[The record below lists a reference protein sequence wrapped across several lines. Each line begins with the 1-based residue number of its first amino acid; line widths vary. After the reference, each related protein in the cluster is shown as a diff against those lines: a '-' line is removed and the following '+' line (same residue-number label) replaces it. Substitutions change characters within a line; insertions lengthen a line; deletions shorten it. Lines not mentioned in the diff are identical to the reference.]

1 MQVEYKE
8 FASNRFFGVELEVGR
23 EIPRSIISNVIKR
36 YSKKKVVISNYVN
49 SVNNN
54 YWVVKTDSSCG
65 KKVDHLGQ
73 NEGGYEITSYKAS
86 GIEDIKTIS
95 NISGEIKK
103 IGVKTNHNCGYHIH
117 VDVSDFSEAEM
128 GNLIGHWLCEEE
140 AFFSSVP
147 ERRKFNNYCKK
158 LKLKN
163 INKINFS
170 SSLEIYNK
178 YKPNVANIRNAAEK
192 RYSFNLLNYYVSL
205 KKPNFKRKTV
215 EFRFPEGTLTPSTV
229 ENFIIIL
236 INFVETVKQK
246 NTFPKILTNYK
257 IDEILNICGLD
268 HDEDKFYIFDR
279 NLFEARKWFLKR
291 LARYDCT
298 FGQDYKN
305 LAESILDKLN
315 KRG

>member
-1 MQVEYKE
+1 M
-8 FASNRFFGVELEVGR
+8 
-23 EIPRSIISNVIKR
+23 
-36 YSKKKVVISNYVN
+36 
-49 SVNNN
+49 
-54 YWVVKTDSSCG
+54 
-65 KKVDHLGQ
+65 
-73 NEGGYEITSYKAS
+73 
-86 GIEDIKTIS
+86 
-95 NISGEIKK
+95 
-103 IGVKTNHNCGYHIH
+103 
-117 VDVSDFSEAEM
+117 
-128 GNLIGHWLCEEE
+128 
-140 AFFSSVP
+140 
-147 ERRKFNNYCKK
+147 
-158 LKLKN
+158 
-163 INKINFS
+163 
-170 SSLEIYNK
+170 
-178 YKPNVANIRNAAEK
+178 
-192 RYSFNLLNYYVSL
+192 